1 MKEFLFYIVRS
12 GLYLGVFYA
21 FYLLVMRRT
30 TFFRLNRVALLAGS
44 VLCALLPLLR
54 VRSAQLLV
62 GAGPLSITAV
72 GEASPTGVATGGSL
86 EWDQLVGFFYL
97 AGLLVVLGI
106 TLICALKMHR
116 LAAGKEYTRVNG
128 FRTVMLENGNP
139 SFSFVNTI
147 FICPQDLEQ
156 NPAIFLHETM
166 HVQSRHYVDLFLFRI
181 IQIIWWWNPLVWLMR
196 TELGLLHEYE
206 ADEKVINHGIDA
218 TQYQLLLVRKAV
230 GEQRFSLASGFQHAK
245 LKNRITMML
254 IPTTNARMRYSYL
267 ALIPL
272 LAIFVYACNPTKN
285 NKVPA
290 PAAADETEAP
300 AVENQKAEPAVEIRT
315 MESDEINCDTPDSG
329 EEIIPFQLVET
340 KPTFQGGDASD
351 FSKWV
356 NSQLVYPDKA
366 KEEKIAGRVVLQFK
380 VDTDGAVRNV
390 KVLRSAHEMLD
401 AEAVRV
407 ISASPK
413 WEPGRQKGE
422 PVAVTYTFPVIFQ
435 LR

>member
-1 MKEFLFYIVRS
+1 MKEFLLYIVRS

-54 VRSAQLLV
+54 VRSAQLFV

-72 GEASPTGVATGGSL
+72 GEASQTGVPTGGSQ
-86 EWDQLVGFFYL
+86 EWDQILGILYLV
-97 AGLLVVLGI
+97 GLLVVLGI
-106 TLICALKMHR
+106 TLICAFKMHR
-116 LAAGKEYTRVNG
+116 LMAGKESTQVNG
-128 FRTVMLENGNP
+128 FRTVMLGNGNP
-139 SFSFVNTI
+139 SFSFVKTI

-254 IPTTNARMRYSYL
+254 IPTTNARMRFSYL

-272 LAIFVYACNPTKN
+272 LAIFVYACNPTSDK
-285 NKVPA
+285 KVPA
-290 PAAADETEAP
+290 PAANEAETP
-300 AVENQKAEPAVEIRT
+300 AVEIQKAEPAVEIRT

-329 EEIIPFQLVET
+329 EEIPFQLVET
-340 KPTFQGGDASD
+340 KPTFQGGNAGD

-366 KEEKIAGRVVLQFK
+366 KEDKIAGRVVLSFK
-380 VDTDGAVRNV
+380 VDTDGAVRDV

>member
-1 MKEFLFYIVRS
+1 MKDFLLYILRS

-30 TFFRLNRVALLAGS
+30 TFFRLNRVVLVAGS
-44 VLCALLPLLR
+44 MLCALLPLWR
-54 VRSAQLLV
+54 IRTVQLLTE
-62 GAGPLSITAV
+62 AGPLTMTGA
-72 GEASPTGVATGGSL
+72 GEPSRAGASTGIGLA
-86 EWDQLVGFFYL
+86 WDQVLGILYL
-97 AGLLVVLGI
+97 AGFLVILGI
-106 TLICALKMHR
+106 SLISVLKMYR
-116 LAAGKEYTRVNG
+116 MTADKESTRVNG
-128 FRTVMLENGNP
+128 FQTVLLENGSP
-139 SFSFVNTI
+139 SFSFVKTI

-254 IPTTNARMRYSYL
+254 IPTSSTRMRYAYL
-267 ALIPL
+267 ALLPL
-272 LAIFVYACNPTKN
+272 LAVFVYACNPTKN

-290 PAAADETEAP
+290 PAAAEEAEAP
-300 AVENQKAEPAVEIRT
+300 AVDIRSAEPGQEIQ
-315 MESDEINCDTPDSG
+315 DPDVQICDMPDSG

-340 KPTFQGGDASD
+340 KPTFQGGDANA

-366 KEEKIAGRVVLQFK
+366 KEDKIAGRVVLSFK
-380 VDTDGAVRNV
+380 VDTDGTVRDV
-390 KVLRSAHEMLD
+390 RVLRGAHEMLD

-407 ISASPK
+407 VSASPK

>member
-1 MKEFLFYIVRS
+1 MKEFLLYIVRS

-30 TFFRLNRVALLAGS
+30 TFFRLNRVVLLAGS

-54 VRSAQLLV
+54 VRSAQLFV

-72 GEASPTGVATGGSL
+72 GEASQTGVPTGGSL
-86 EWDQLVGFFYL
+86 EWDQILGILYLVGV
-97 AGLLVVLGI
+97 LVVLSI
-106 TLICALKMHR
+106 TLICAFKMHR
-116 LAAGKEYTRVNG
+116 LTAGKESTQVNG
-128 FRTVMLENGNP
+128 FRTVMLGNGNP
-139 SFSFVNTI
+139 SFSFVKTI

-272 LAIFVYACNPTKN
+272 LATFVYACNPTSN
-285 NKVPA
+285 NKIPA
-290 PAAADETEAP
+290 PAAEEAEAP
-300 AVENQKAEPAVEIRT
+300 AAEIQKAEPAVEIRT

-329 EEIIPFQLVET
+329 EEIPFQLVET
-340 KPTFQGGDASD
+340 KPTFQGGNAGD

-366 KEEKIAGRVVLQFK
+366 KADKIAGRVVLQFK
-380 VDTDGAVRNV
+380 VDTDGVVRDV

>member
-1 MKEFLFYIVRS
+1 
-12 GLYLGVFYA
+12 
-21 FYLLVMRRT
+21 
-30 TFFRLNRVALLAGS
+30 
-44 VLCALLPLLR
+44 
-54 VRSAQLLV
+54 
-62 GAGPLSITAV
+62 
-72 GEASPTGVATGGSL
+72 
-86 EWDQLVGFFYL
+86 
-97 AGLLVVLGI
+97 
-106 TLICALKMHR
+106 
-116 LAAGKEYTRVNG
+116 
-128 FRTVMLENGNP
+128 
-139 SFSFVNTI
+139 
-147 FICPQDLEQ
+147 
-156 NPAIFLHETM
+156 
-166 HVQSRHYVDLFLFRI
+166 LFLFRI

-290 PAAADETEAP
+290 PVAADETEAP

-315 MESDEINCDTPDSG
+315 MEADEINCDTPDSG

>member
-1 MKEFLFYIVRS
+1 MKEFLLYIVRS

-30 TFFRLNRVALLAGS
+30 TFFRLNRVVLLAGS
-44 VLCALLPLLR
+44 VLCALLPLWR
-54 VRSAQLLV
+54 IRTVQLLAE
-62 GAGPLSITAV
+62 AGPLTMTGAGDPSQAGT
-72 GEASPTGVATGGSL
+72 PTGIGLA
-86 EWDQLVGFFYL
+86 WDQILGILYL
-97 AGLLVVLGI
+97 AGFLVVLGI
-106 TLICALKMHR
+106 SLISVYKMYR
-116 LAAGKEYTRVNG
+116 LSGDKESTRLNG
-128 FRTVMLENGNP
+128 FRTVFLENGTP
-139 SFSFVNTI
+139 SFSFVKTI

-156 NPAIFLHETM
+156 NPAIFLHESM
-166 HVQSRHYVDLFLFRI
+166 HVKSRHYLDLFLFRI
-181 IQIIWWWNPLVWLMR
+181 IQLVWWWNPLVWLMR

-254 IPTTNARMRYSYL
+254 IPTSSTRMRYAYL
-267 ALIPL
+267 ALLPL
-272 LAIFVYACNPTKN
+272 LAVFVYACNPTKN

-290 PAAADETEAP
+290 PAAAEESEVPTVETRAAEADP
-300 AVENQKAEPAVEIRT
+300 EIQEPAVEIRT
-315 MESDEINCDTPDSG
+315 MPDSG
-329 EEIIPFQLVET
+329 EEIPFNLVET
-340 KPTFQGGDASD
+340 KPSFQGGDANA
-351 FSKWV
+351 FSRWV
-356 NSQLVYPDKA
+356 NSQLAYPDKA
-366 KEEKIAGRVVLQFK
+366 KEEKIAGRVVLSFK
-380 VDTDGAVRNV
+380 VDTDGVVRDV
-390 KVLRSAHEMLD
+390 KVLRGAHELLD